1 MNRKGIIF
9 LIGFFLLT
17 SAALAATLKVVTQ
30 QAMIRKDKR
39 FFSPAVTSVPYGA
52 MIEEKWRDGDW
63 IRVSYQGKEGWIHV
77 SAVKEQKFDL
87 AALAGGQAEEASREE
102 VALAGKGFTPEVEK
116 AFRDGNPKMR
126 YDLVDRIQSYKVQ
139 DARML
144 AFLREGRLQEPGGE
158 K

>member
-9 LIGFFLLT
+9 LVGFFLLT
-17 SAALAATLKVVTQ
+17 SAALAVPLKVVTQ

-39 FFSPAVTSVPYGA
+39 FFSPSITSVPYGA
-52 MIEEKWRDGDW
+52 VLEEKGREGDW

-116 AFRDGNPKMR
+116 AFRNQNPKLR
-126 YDLVDRIQSYKVQ
+126 YDLVDRIQSLKVQ
-139 DARML
+139 DAQEL
-144 AFLREGRLQEPGGE
+144 AFLREGHLREPGGE